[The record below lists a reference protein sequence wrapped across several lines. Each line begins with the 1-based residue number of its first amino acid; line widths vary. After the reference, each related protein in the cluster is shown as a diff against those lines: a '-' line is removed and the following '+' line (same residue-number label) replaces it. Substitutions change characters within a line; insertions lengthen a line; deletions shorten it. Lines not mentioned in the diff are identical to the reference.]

1 METKLISGILY
12 TEMDDE
18 VGPNPVVLLGD
29 IPQSDR
35 LYIGIKTITVL
46 SGEGGLIPESLVIL
60 PFPSLNLKG
69 LIKFIRWDDESRRGG
84 IGQGAIT
91 LLFKEFDDV
100 IFYKYLSYLDPPFKE
115 AANKI
120 ADLQKSYAP
129 REKYVDVLTKLSIN
143 TTQFLQELKEK
154 EIKDEK
160 AFPEQKIKEAN
171 LVDYKFKII
180 ICGDPSVGKSSLILK
195 FTENAFRRHYIPTLG
210 VHVSDKI
217 FKVKDSYV
225 QLVLWDIAGQT
236 KFETMRQQFYLGSDG
251 LFLIFDLSKT
261 NSLESVSS
269 WHQDIQMQLKGRP
282 ELVGYIIGNKKDLA
296 KYIKITSE
304 KGSKLAK
311 SLNLGYIETSA
322 LTGENV
328 EYAFY
333 TIAES
338 LYNLVNNS

>member
-35 LYIGIKTITVL
+35 LYIGIKSITVL

-91 LLFKEFDDV
+91 LLFREFDDV

-115 AANKI
+115 AANEI
-120 ADLQKSYAP
+120 ANLQKSYAP

-154 EIKDEK
+154 EIKDVK
-160 AFPEQKIKEAN
+160 AFPEQQIKEAN

-261 NSLESVSS
+261 NSLESVSN
-269 WHQDIQMQLKGRP
+269 WYTDIQKQLEGRP

-304 KGSKLAK
+304 KGSKLAE

-338 LYNLVNNS
+338 LYNLIQ